1 MQTVKSNDIILMQ
14 WNDIPYDKLSSIS
27 PITLSYLTEVTSKQ
41 DVSLQTE
48 EHWEL
53 DAIFVLYFVR

>member
-1 MQTVKSNDIILMQ
+1 MQ

-27 PITLSYLTEVTSKQ
+27 PITLSYLTEVASKQ
-41 DVSLQTE
+41 DVSFQTE